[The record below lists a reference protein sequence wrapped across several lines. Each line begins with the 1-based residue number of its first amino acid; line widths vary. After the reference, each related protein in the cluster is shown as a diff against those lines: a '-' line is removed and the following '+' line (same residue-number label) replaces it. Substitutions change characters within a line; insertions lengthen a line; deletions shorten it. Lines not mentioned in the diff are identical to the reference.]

1 MPKSAKAAQ
10 ELAAKNEIAREV
22 NLARLEGKELDRERG
37 KSLFQNNVAPVI
49 CVRYAVGTVYLISM
63 GVLAIAVAL
72 WLQGGIWGTIRRK
85 LGADLFPVRRRLVE

>member
-1 MPKSAKAAQ
+1 MIGAV
-10 ELAAKNEIAREV
+10 LYYFLR
-22 NLARLEGKELDRERG
+22 DRF
-37 KSLFQNNVAPVI
+37 KDHQ
-49 CVRYAVGTVYLISM
+49 TVYLISM